1 MELED
6 KPTLAVRVFRHTV
19 NAVVVMALLALMA
32 YLIPLGM
39 FWAIGVL
46 TDTHINMT
54 PEHIAAAWT
63 LNIAWGLMT
72 GMVLAFFPRRK

>member
-1 MELED
+1 MEIND
-6 KPTLAVRVFRHTV
+6 KPPLGVRLFQWISS
-19 NAVVVMALLALMA
+19 AVVVGGLLTLIV

-46 TDTHINMT
+46 TDRHISMT

-72 GMVLAFFPRRK
+72 GLVLTFFPRRK